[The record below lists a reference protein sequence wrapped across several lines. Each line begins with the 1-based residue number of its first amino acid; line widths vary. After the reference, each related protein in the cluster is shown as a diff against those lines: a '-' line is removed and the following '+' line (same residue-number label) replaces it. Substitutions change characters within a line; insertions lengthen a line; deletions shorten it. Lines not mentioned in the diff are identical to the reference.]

1 MDRSHC
7 SINTFFNNSEKSGN
21 SRTTRRASLDFRDTD
36 DALGEKKIKEING
49 GGGRYRRERCVARFT
64 GEES

>member
-36 DALGEKKIKEING
+36 DALGEKKIKKING
-49 GGGRYRRERCVARFT
+49 GGW
-64 GEES
+64 

>member
-7 SINTFFNNSEKSGN
+7 SALFNNSEKSGN

-36 DALGEKKIKEING
+36 DALGEKKIKKING
-49 GGGRYRRERCVARFT
+49 GGW
-64 GEES
+64 

>member
-36 DALGEKKIKEING
+36 DALGEKKIKEINSTEQG
-49 GGGRYRRERCVARFT
+49 T
-64 GEES
+64 GDENSLRP

>member
-7 SINTFFNNSEKSGN
+7 SINALFNNSEKSGN

-36 DALGEKKIKEING
+36 DALGEKKIKK
-49 GGGRYRRERCVARFT
+49 
-64 GEES
+64 

>member
-7 SINTFFNNSEKSGN
+7 SALFNNSEKSGN

-36 DALGEKKIKEING
+36 DALGEKKIKEINSTEQG
-49 GGGRYRRERCVARFT
+49 T
-64 GEES
+64 GDENSLRP